1 MSESKG
7 ESDIMELLKRELPLL
22 LKGDAG
28 FRIEIV
34 SALEGVVLTKEDYGK
49 IMDAFVKLKNDFLSK
64 LAEVEDLLKS
74 LTSKVNDIE
83 TKTGRYSEDLKKLRE
98 KIDMVEKKVQS
109 LSEEIDKLKSVAR
122 VPVTEEVYIE
132 RVKDILT
139 KEFGVKLR
147 NWVVY
152 DADGVVY
159 GHPAT
164 VEALLAITGKGHF
177 LIKIKP
183 IVTSADIGEMK
194 KIGELYYKKLSI
206 SPRLLLVGHYV
217 NEDARRIAKEIG
229 VEVRMVE

>member
-83 TKTGRYSEDLKKLRE
+83 AKMGGYSEDLKKLRE

-109 LSEEIDKLKSVAR
+109 LSEEIDKLKSVTR

>member
-1 MSESKG
+1 
-7 ESDIMELLKRELPLL
+7 
-22 LKGDAG
+22 
-28 FRIEIV
+28 
-34 SALEGVVLTKEDYGK
+34 
-49 IMDAFVKLKNDFLSK
+49 
-64 LAEVEDLLKS
+64 
-74 LTSKVNDIE
+74 VNDIE
-83 TKTGRYSEDLKKLRE
+83 AKMGGYSEDLKKLRE

-109 LSEEIDKLKSVAR
+109 LSEEIDKLKSVTR

-229 VEVRMVE
+229 VEVRMIE

>member
-1 MSESKG
+1 
-7 ESDIMELLKRELPLL
+7 MEVLKRELPLL

-109 LSEEIDKLKSVAR
+109 LSEEIDKLKSVTR

-229 VEVRMVE
+229 VEVRMIE

>member
-1 MSESKG
+1 
-7 ESDIMELLKRELPLL
+7 MELLKRELPLL

-109 LSEEIDKLKSVAR
+109 LSEEIDKLKSVTR

>member
-109 LSEEIDKLKSVAR
+109 LSEEIDKLKSVTR